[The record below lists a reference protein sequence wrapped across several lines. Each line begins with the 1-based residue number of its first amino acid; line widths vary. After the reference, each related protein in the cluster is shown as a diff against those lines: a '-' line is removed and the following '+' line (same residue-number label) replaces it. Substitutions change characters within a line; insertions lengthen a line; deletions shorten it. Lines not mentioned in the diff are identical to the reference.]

1 MIIIAENK
9 KNHYL
14 IKKFLIESDSFD
26 DNLRQDQGGL
36 HRRFI
41 HQDDI
46 IEKDDTLVNK
56 LIKKRPQFLGI
67 KNFLKIPL
75 IAITLLWS
83 NNLDDASLE
92 ISRQN
97 NIPVEQVK
105 ETILS
110 DDNINYSFEYNTDV
124 EFEDL
129 VKKIMAH
136 EGFEGLPYPDVEQWS
151 IGYGTRVSDDLT
163 FSVEKGDKLRK
174 SYDKV
179 KSKGS
184 KAIIKW
190 ISSIKELRGWKRK
203 FFKKYNIKSKATK
216 DNSAITESEGEIASR
231 KSVKAAKTAM
241 ERIEYFEKLP
251 QNVKIAFF
259 DMAYNMGS
267 GFLKKFKNFNKAIS
281 YAVTVLSSDNLNS
294 EEIDVANNMFS
305 LAADE
310 ILYNFEED
318 GTTLRGMTKY
328 HQDLRKSGRP
338 QRNAELV
345 RRGIEN
351 PDLYMQ
357 PENFQNESLKKV
369 YSHLFV

>member
-14 IKKFLIESDSFD
+14 IKKFLIESNSFD

-36 HRRFI
+36 HRRFV

-105 ETILS
+105 ETILNN
-110 DDNINYSFEYNTDV
+110 DNINYTFEYNTDV

-129 VKKIMAH
+129 VKKIMEH

-163 FSVEKGDKLRK
+163 FSVEKGAKLRK

-281 YAVTVLSSDNLNS
+281 YAVTVLSSDSLTS

>member
-36 HRRFI
+36 HRI
-41 HQDDI
+41 LVHQDDI

-174 SYDKV
+174 SYDKI
-179 KSKGS
+179 KSKGP

-190 ISSIKELRGWKRK
+190 ISSGL
-203 FFKKYNIKSKATK
+203 
-216 DNSAITESEGEIASR
+216 
-231 KSVKAAKTAM
+231 
-241 ERIEYFEKLP
+241 
-251 QNVKIAFF
+251 
-259 DMAYNMGS
+259 
-267 GFLKKFKNFNKAIS
+267 IS
-281 YAVTVLSSDNLNS
+281 MRFYL
-294 EEIDVANNMFS
+294 I
-305 LAADE
+305 
-310 ILYNFEED
+310 
-318 GTTLRGMTKY
+318 
-328 HQDLRKSGRP
+328 
-338 QRNAELV
+338 
-345 RRGIEN
+345 
-351 PDLYMQ
+351 
-357 PENFQNESLKKV
+357 
-369 YSHLFV
+369 